1 MLPFLSKK
9 ISIYRTARSGVPT
22 TTSGK
27 GCSRR
32 EKLRSFA
39 PFDKIRDAS
48 ALFVSFSFIVLKR
61 CRKRI
66 SRLVLLVQLE
76 LGAKGHSPFQVHSC
90 VGKLQTHLPS
100 TMARR
105 LMLQLC
111 FR

>member
-9 ISIYRTARSGVPT
+9 ISIYPTARSGVPT
-22 TTSGK
+22 MTSGK

-39 PFDKIRDAS
+39 PFDKTRDAS
-48 ALFVSFSFIVLKR
+48 ALFVSFLFIVLNC

-66 SRLVLLVQLE
+66 SRFVLLVQSE

-90 VGKLQTHLPS
+90 VGKLQTHIPS

-105 LMLQLC
+105 FKLRLC
-111 FR
+111 SR